1 MPRAGVTHDITIE
14 DAGGTNRLGF
24 MLARQGG
31 TRQWASQDSQ
41 TISPR
46 ILSMGE
52 VTHSEL
58 PPELEL
64 IWFQEDWSLGIGG
77 INDRL
82 DPKRLAFTNKIDT
95 SVPGVLKP
103 AREAT
108 LTVIKSGDTPN
119 HYRPTGV
126 AVVPIITAAS

>member
-1 MPRAGVTHDITIE
+1 MPTAGVTHDITIE
-14 DAGGTNRLGF
+14 DAGGTNRRGF
-24 MLARQGG
+24 MLVRQNGRRG
-31 TRQWASQDSQ
+31 WNSQDSQ

-64 IWFQEDWSLGIGG
+64 IWFQEDWSLGVGG

-82 DPKRLAFTNKIDT
+82 DPKRLAFSNKIDT

-108 LTVIKSGDTPN
+108 LTAIKSGDTPN
-119 HYRPTGV
+119 TVSYTHLTLPPTPYV
-126 AVVPIITAAS
+126 